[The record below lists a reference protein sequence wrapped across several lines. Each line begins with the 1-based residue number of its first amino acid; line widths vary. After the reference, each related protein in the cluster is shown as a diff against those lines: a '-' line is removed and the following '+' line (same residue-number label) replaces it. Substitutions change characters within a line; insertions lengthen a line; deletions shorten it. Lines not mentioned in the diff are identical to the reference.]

1 MWLPDTIKMVL
12 NMLNYKTKERRRN
25 NGSNPKQL
33 KMVYRKKAK
42 WENLKSMMRK
52 NSTKPKILRS
62 KRADSMKEIKS
73 IINMRKN
80 IKKGSRINIHRILKL
95 YMLLKTIAKILSN
108 VWFREIKLLPQEISF
123 QGIKLRTLLGQKWS
137 TGWLKFFVVINVR
150 IRHFS

>member
-1 MWLPDTIKMVL
+1 
-12 NMLNYKTKERRRN
+12 
-25 NGSNPKQL
+25 
-33 KMVYRKKAK
+33 
-42 WENLKSMMRK
+42 MMRK

-108 VWFREIKLLPQEISF
+108 V
-123 QGIKLRTLLGQKWS
+123 
-137 TGWLKFFVVINVR
+137 
-150 IRHFS
+150 